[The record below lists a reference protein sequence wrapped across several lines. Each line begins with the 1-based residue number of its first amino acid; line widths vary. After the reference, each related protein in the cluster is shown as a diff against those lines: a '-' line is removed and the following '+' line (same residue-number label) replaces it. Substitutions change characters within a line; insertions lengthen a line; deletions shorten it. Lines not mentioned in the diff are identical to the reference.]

1 LRIPIRKK
9 NSEAGQAILLVIAAM
24 SVFLLGAVGLAIDGS
39 HLYAQRQLA
48 QAAADA
54 AAQAGIMSM
63 FNGTN
68 TTGPHQFTAT
78 AGSSFPCTTS
88 DPTPC
93 YYAQALNGFNNA
105 GSDTVTVS
113 FPTAATA
120 GLSSIPSVTFEDP
133 VIQVTVQRNVPATLM
148 RLLGWS
154 TIPVKARGT
163 AAIEDVPAAIP
174 IIVTHPTLPGSL
186 SFNGNTNI
194 TITGGPRR
202 SIQVNS
208 IDPAAIATNACGN
221 ATVDLHLAGPNGNGA
236 DFGNSAI
243 GNPNFRTPCFTF
255 LPGVGTYIDPASA
268 ISDPLAGVAVPTMPA
283 AAPLPTT
290 VAVGT
295 NGCPSV
301 SGTTQC
307 TVFHPGLYTSANPLT
322 VKDSTNN
329 SNGVALFAPGLYY
342 ISSGGFNMQSK
353 ASAQMATGMPPD
365 TVHPELGTGMVVFN
379 TGTGN
384 GDIFSFD
391 SNAGKFYPIALQGA
405 PTGSSWDGILFMED
419 PTTSGGVH
427 IGAGAN
433 KAHSI
438 QGAGNITL
446 TGTMYFNKRTGVNAT
461 SYQALSVQGNAGSTT
476 TVTGE
481 IITNTLSLGGGGQ
494 IRMNLDTTSRIVRQV
509 ALVQ

>member
-1 LRIPIRKK
+1 LKVPIRKK
-9 NSEAGQAILLVIAAM
+9 KGEAGQAILLVILAM

-68 TTGPHQFTAT
+68 TTGAHQFAAT
-78 AGSSFPCTTS
+78 TGSSFSCTTS
-88 DPTPC
+88 APTPC
-93 YYAQALNGFNNA
+93 YYAQTLNSFNQA
-105 GSDTVTVS
+105 SDTVTVS

-120 GLSSIPSVTFEDP
+120 GLSSIPAVTFENP

-163 AAIEDVPAAIP
+163 AAIEDVPSAIP

-186 SFNGNTNI
+186 SFNGTPDI
-194 TITGGPRR
+194 TIVGGPRR

-236 DFGNSAI
+236 DFGNSAQ

-255 LPGVGTYIDPASA
+255 VPGVGTYIDPATGIA
-268 ISDPLAGVAVPTMPA
+268 DPLSGVPVPSTPA

-295 NGCPSV
+295 NGCPSI
-301 SGTTQC
+301 SGTTIC
-307 TVFHPGLYTSANPLT
+307 TVFHPGLYTSLNPLT

-342 ISSGGFNMQSK
+342 ISSGGFNMQAK
-353 ASAQMATGMPPD
+353 ASAQMATGMPAD
-365 TVHPELGTGMVVFN
+365 TVHPEIGTGMVVFN
-379 TGTGN
+379 SGTGN
-384 GDIFSFD
+384 ADIFSFD
-391 SNAGKFYPIALQGA
+391 ANAGKFGPIALQGA
-405 PTGSSWDGILFMED
+405 PTGSIWEGVLFMED
-419 PTTSGGVH
+419 PTANGGVH

-433 KAHSI
+433 KAHGI
-438 QGAGNITL
+438 QGAGNISL
-446 TGTMYFNKRTGVNAT
+446 TGTMYFNKRTGVTAT
-461 SYQALSVQGNAGSTT
+461 AFQALSVQGNSGSTT

-481 IITNTLSLGGGGQ
+481 IITNTLSLGGGGA
-494 IRMNLDTTSRIVRQV
+494 INMNLDSTTRIVRQV

>member
-1 LRIPIRKK
+1 MKVPIRKK
-9 NSEAGQAILLVIAAM
+9 KGEAGQAILLVVVAM

-68 TTGPHQFTAT
+68 TTGTHQFTAT
-78 AGSSFPCTTS
+78 TGSSFTCTTT

-93 YYAQALNGFNNA
+93 YYAQKNGFDPA
-105 GSDTVTVS
+105 SDTITVS

-120 GLSSIPSVTFEDP
+120 GLSSIPTVTFEDP

-148 RLLGWS
+148 QLLGWS
-154 TIPVKARGT
+154 TISVQARGT

-186 SFNGNTNI
+186 SFNGNPNI
-194 TITGGPRR
+194 FITGGPRR
-202 SIQVNS
+202 SVQVNS
-208 IDPAAIATNACGN
+208 TDPAAIATNACGN
-221 ATVDLHLAGPNGNGA
+221 ATVDLHLAGPNRNGA

-243 GNPNFRTPCFTF
+243 GNPNFSTPCFTF
-255 LPGVGTYIDPASA
+255 IPGVGKYIDPASP
-268 ISDPLAGVAVPTMPA
+268 ISDPLSGVAVPSTTGLVSNP
-283 AAPLPTT
+283 PTT
-290 VAVGT
+290 TVSVGT

-301 SGTTQC
+301 SGTPIC
-307 TVFHPGLYTSANPLT
+307 TVFHPGVYTSANPLT
-322 VKDSTNN
+322 IKDSTNN

-365 TVHPELGTGMVVFN
+365 TVHPEIGTGMVVFN
-379 TGTGN
+379 SGTGN
-384 GDIFSFD
+384 GDIFNFD
-391 SNAGKFYPIALQGA
+391 ANAGKFWPIALQGA

-419 PTTSGGVH
+419 PTPNGGVH

-433 KAHSI
+433 KAHSV
-438 QGAGNITL
+438 QGAGDITL
-446 TGTMYFNKRTGVNAT
+446 TGTMYFNKRTGVT
-461 SYQALSVQGNAGSTT
+461 STAFQAFSVQGAAGSTT

-481 IITNTLSLGGGGQ
+481 IITNTLSLGGGGI
-494 IRMNLDTTSRIVRQV
+494 IRMNLDTTTRIVRQV